1 MTGPDAS
8 MGPKPYPRRI
18 LTIDG
23 GGLKGAMPAAFL
35 TEVEEVSGQRIVD
48 NFDLIA
54 GTSTGGI
61 IALGL
66 ALGLKASEILDFYL
80 TRGPRIFDQEP
91 GEGILAAV
99 WAVVRRRLRAARQLG
114 TSKYSAEALKTE
126 LTAVFGEH
134 RIGDALTRI
143 VIPAYDSANGG
154 LYVFKTA
161 HHERLAADWR
171 VSMVNAALATAAA
184 PTYLPA
190 HSFDGAAHL
199 LDGGMWAN
207 NPMGVAALEGATV
220 LDWNMREARLLSLGC
235 TSSINPSRRV
245 IGFRNVKWLIQTLFD
260 GQDRL
265 SHATAKLLLGHP
277 HTNPH
282 LVRVNPQ
289 VPPGHYE
296 LDDARRLEELVQ
308 MGRSNARAQMPKI
321 KECFLLGGR
330 EPFVPFY
337 SAGEKENYD
346 AP

>member
-1 MTGPDAS
+1 MIDHGANS
-8 MGPKPYPRRI
+8 NGEPYPRRI

-35 TEVEEVSGQRIVD
+35 AEIEEMSGQRIVD

-66 ALGLKASEILDFYL
+66 ALGLTAAEILDFYL
-80 TRGPRIFDQEP
+80 SRGPRIFDQEP
-91 GEGILAAV
+91 GEGILTAALT
-99 WAVVRRRLRAARQLG
+99 AIRQRFRSMRQIG
-114 TSKYSAEALKTE
+114 TSKYDAGALKDE
-126 LTAVFGEH
+126 LSVVFGDR
-134 RIGDALTRI
+134 RIGDALTRV

-171 VSMVNAALATAAA
+171 VSMVDAALATAAA

-199 LDGGMWAN
+199 LDGGVWAN

-220 LDWNMREARLLSLGC
+220 LGWEMRQARLLSLGC
-235 TSSINPSRRV
+235 TSSINPARRV
-245 IGFRNVKWLIQTLFD
+245 VGFRNVKWLIQTLFD

-282 LVRVNPQ
+282 LVRINPQ
-289 VPPGHYE
+289 VPAGHYR
-296 LDDARRLEELVQ
+296 LDDAKRMEELVR
-308 MGRSNARAQMPKI
+308 MGRSHARAAMPKI
-321 KECFLLGGR
+321 RECFLLGGR
-330 EPFVPFY
+330 EPFVPCHP
-337 SAGEKENYD
+337 AAVEE
-346 AP
+346 

>member
-1 MTGPDAS
+1 MIGLEADAGRKS
-8 MGPKPYPRRI
+8 RPRRI
-18 LTIDG
+18 LTVDG
-23 GGLKGAMPAAFL
+23 GGLKGAMPAAFIA
-35 TEVEEVSGQRIVD
+35 EIEAVSGQRIVD

-66 ALGLKASEILDFYL
+66 AAGLSGAEILDFYL

-91 GEGILAAV
+91 GEGVFAAMV
-99 WAVVRRRLRAARQLG
+99 ATLRRAWRSMRQLR
-114 TSKYSAEALKTE
+114 TSKYDADALRAELGV
-126 LTAVFGEH
+126 VFGDR

-161 HHERLAADWR
+161 HHERLAVDWR
-171 VSMVNAALATAAA
+171 VPMLDAALATAAA

-190 HSFDGAAHL
+190 HSFYGAAHL
-199 LDGGMWAN
+199 LDGGVWAN

-220 LDWNMREARLLSLGC
+220 LGWDMREARLLSLGC
-235 TSSINPSRRV
+235 TSSITPARRV
-245 IGFRNVKWLIQTLFD
+245 VGFRDVKWLIQTLFD

-282 LVRVNPQ
+282 LIRVCPE
-289 VPPGHYE
+289 VPAGHYA
-296 LDDARRLEELVQ
+296 LDDARRLEELVR
-308 MGRSNARAQMPKI
+308 MGRSNARALMPRI
-321 KECFLLGGR
+321 NECFLLGGR
-330 EPFVPFY
+330 EPFVPCHP
-337 SAGEKENYD
+337 AKVQET
-346 AP
+346 

>member
-1 MTGPDAS
+1 MSGLGADE
-8 MGPKPYPRRI
+8 GREPYPRRI

-35 TEVEEVSGQRIVD
+35 AEVEQISGQRIVD

-66 ALGLKASEILDFYL
+66 ALGLTASEILDFYV

-91 GEGILAAV
+91 GEGVLAAAM
-99 WAVVRRRLRAARQLG
+99 AVVRRWTRSMRQVG
-114 TSKYSAEALKTE
+114 TSKYDANALKAE
-126 LTAVFGEH
+126 LSAVLGDH
-134 RIGDALTRI
+134 RIGDALTRV

-171 VSMVNAALATAAA
+171 VPMVDAALATAAA

-199 LDGGMWAN
+199 LDGGVWAN
-207 NPMGVAALEGATV
+207 NPMGVAALEGATI
-220 LDWNMREARLLSLGC
+220 LGWEMRQARLLSLGC
-235 TSSINPSRRV
+235 TSSVNPARRV
-245 IGFRNVKWLIQTLFD
+245 VGFRNVKWLIQTLFD

-277 HTNPH
+277 HTNHH
-282 LVRVNPQ
+282 LVRINPQ
-289 VPPGHYE
+289 VPAGHYK
-296 LDDARRLEELVQ
+296 LDDANRMEELVR
-308 MGRSNARAQMPKI
+308 MGRSNARAVMPKI
-321 KECFLLGGR
+321 SECFLLGGR
-330 EPFVPFY
+330 EPFVPCHPV
-337 SAGEKENYD
+337 AVQET
-346 AP
+346 

>member
-1 MTGPDAS
+1 MTGLSANERGS
-8 MGPKPYPRRI
+8 TFSRRI

-35 TEVEEVSGQRIVD
+35 AEIEDISGQRIVD

-66 ALGLKASEILDFYL
+66 AAGLSASEILDFYL
-80 TRGPRIFDQEP
+80 KRGPRIFDQES
-91 GEGILAAV
+91 GDGFIAIVKAAIRRM
-99 WAVVRRRLRAARQLG
+99 VRSARQLR
-114 TSKYSAEALKTE
+114 TAKYDASALRSE
-126 LTAVFGEH
+126 LVAVFGER
-134 RIGDALTRI
+134 RIGDALTRV

-161 HHERLAADWR
+161 HHERFAADWR
-171 VSMVNAALATAAA
+171 VSMVDAALATAAA

-199 LDGGMWAN
+199 LDGGVWAN

-220 LDWNMREARLLSLGC
+220 LDWDMRQARLLSLGC
-235 TSSINPSRRV
+235 TSSINPARRV
-245 IGFRNVKWLIQTLFD
+245 VGFKNVKWLIQTLFD

-277 HTNPH
+277 HTNHH
-282 LVRVNPQ
+282 LMRICPE
-289 VPPGHYE
+289 VPAGHYAM
-296 LDDARRLEELVQ
+296 DDARRMDELVR
-308 MGRSNARAQMPKI
+308 MGRSNARAAMPKI
-321 KECFLLGGR
+321 TEWFLLGGR
-330 EPFVPFY
+330 EPFVP
-337 SAGEKENYD
+337 SHP
-346 AP
+346 APDEQR

>member
-1 MTGPDAS
+1 MSGLGAEKEGATL
-8 MGPKPYPRRI
+8 PRRI

-35 TEVEEVSGQRIVD
+35 AEVEETSGQRIVD

-66 ALGLKASEILDFYL
+66 AAGLPAAQILDFYV

-91 GEGILAAV
+91 GEGMFATMRATFSRAVRSVRQFRTSKYNADALRAELAAV
-99 WAVVRRRLRAARQLG
+99 
-114 TSKYSAEALKTE
+114 
-126 LTAVFGEH
+126 FGDR
-134 RIGDALTRI
+134 RIGDALTRV

-161 HHERLAADWR
+161 HHPRFGADWR
-171 VSMVNAALATAAA
+171 VPMVDAALATAAA

-199 LDGGMWAN
+199 LDGGVWAN
-207 NPMGVAALEGATV
+207 NPTGVAALEGAAV
-220 LDWNMREARLLSLGC
+220 LGWDMRQARLLSLGC
-235 TSSINPSRRV
+235 TSSINPARRV
-245 IGFRNVKWLIQTLFD
+245 VGFRNVKWLIQTLFD

-282 LVRVNPQ
+282 LERINPQ
-289 VPPGHYE
+289 VPAGHYAM
-296 LDDARRLEELVQ
+296 DDARRMEELVR
-308 MGRSNARAQMPKI
+308 MGRSNARAAMPKI
-321 KECFLLGGR
+321 NECFLLGGR
-330 EPFVPFY
+330 QAFVPCHP
-337 SAGEKENYD
+337 AAAMEK
-346 AP
+346 

>member
-1 MTGPDAS
+1 MTGFGAVE
-8 MGPKPYPRRI
+8 GREPYPKRI

-23 GGLKGAMPAAFL
+23 GGLKGAMPAAFIA
-35 TEVEEVSGQRIVD
+35 EIEEVSGQRVVD

-66 ALGLKASEILDFYL
+66 AAGLSGADILDFYL

-91 GEGILAAV
+91 GEGVLATVMAGL
-99 WAVVRRRLRAARQLG
+99 RRAMRSMRQLR
-114 TSKYSAEALKTE
+114 TSKYDAGALRAELNV
-126 LTAVFGEH
+126 VFGDR

-161 HHERLAADWR
+161 HHERLGVDWK
-171 VSMVNAALATAAA
+171 VPMVDAALATAAA

-199 LDGGMWAN
+199 LDGGIWAN
-207 NPMGVAALEGATV
+207 NPMGVAALEAASV
-220 LDWNMREARLLSLGC
+220 LSWDMRQARLLSLGC
-235 TSSINPSRRV
+235 TSSITPARRV
-245 IGFRNVKWLIQTLFD
+245 VGFRNVKWLIQTLFD

-282 LVRVNPQ
+282 LVRVCPE
-289 VPPGHYE
+289 VPTGHYA
-296 LDDARRLEELVQ
+296 LDDARRLEELVR
-308 MGRSNARAQMPKI
+308 MGRSNARSQMPKI
-321 KECFLLGGR
+321 NECFLLGGR
-330 EPFVPFY
+330 EPFVPCHPV
-337 SAGEKENYD
+337 AIQGD
-346 AP
+346 LR

>member
-1 MTGPDAS
+1 MIEPGANS
-8 MGPKPYPRRI
+8 NSEPYPRRI

-35 TEVEEVSGQRIVD
+35 AEIEEMSGQRIVD

-66 ALGLKASEILDFYL
+66 ALGLTAAEILDFYL
-80 TRGPRIFDQEP
+80 SRGPRIFDQEP
-91 GEGILAAV
+91 GEGILTAALT
-99 WAVVRRRLRAARQLG
+99 AIRQRFRSMRQIG
-114 TSKYSAEALKTE
+114 TSKYDAGALKDE
-126 LTAVFGEH
+126 LSVVFGDR
-134 RIGDALTRI
+134 RIGDALTRV

-171 VSMVNAALATAAA
+171 VSMVDAALATAAA

-199 LDGGMWAN
+199 LDGGVWAN

-220 LDWNMREARLLSLGC
+220 LGWEMRQARLLSLGC
-235 TSSINPSRRV
+235 TSSINPARRV
-245 IGFRNVKWLIQTLFD
+245 VGFRNVKWLIQTLFD

-282 LVRVNPQ
+282 LIRINPQ
-289 VPPGHYE
+289 VPAGHYR
-296 LDDARRLEELVQ
+296 LDDAKRMEELVR
-308 MGRSNARAQMPKI
+308 MGRSNARAAMPKI
-321 KECFLLGGR
+321 RECFLLGGR
-330 EPFVPFY
+330 EPFVPCHP
-337 SAGEKENYD
+337 AAVEEK
-346 AP
+346 

>member
-1 MTGPDAS
+1 MTGQGAIAEGS
-8 MGPKPYPRRI
+8 TFPRRI

-35 TEVEEVSGQRIVD
+35 AEVEQISGQRIVD

-66 ALGLKASEILDFYL
+66 AAGLSAAEILDFYL

-91 GEGILAAV
+91 GDGFFATAEAAFRRI
-99 WAVVRRRLRAARQLG
+99 VRSARQLR
-114 TSKYSAEALKTE
+114 TAKYNASALHSE
-126 LTAVFGEH
+126 LAAVFGER
-134 RIGDALTRI
+134 RIGDALTRV

-161 HHERLAADWR
+161 HHERFAADWR
-171 VSMVNAALATAAA
+171 VSMVDAALATAAA

-199 LDGGMWAN
+199 LDGGVWAN

-220 LDWNMREARLLSLGC
+220 LDWDMRQARLLSLGC
-235 TSSINPSRRV
+235 TSSINPARRV
-245 IGFRNVKWLIQTLFD
+245 VGFKNVKWLIQTLFD

-277 HTNPH
+277 HTNHH
-282 LVRVNPQ
+282 LMRICPQ
-289 VPPGHYE
+289 VPAGHYAM
-296 LDDARRLEELVQ
+296 DDARRMDELVR
-308 MGRSNARAQMPKI
+308 MGRSNARAAMPKM

-330 EPFVPFY
+330 EPFVPCHP
-337 SAGEKENYD
+337 APDEEK
-346 AP
+346 

>member
-1 MTGPDAS
+1 MKGLDAIS
-8 MGPKPYPRRI
+8 KDKSFPRRI

-23 GGLKGAMPAAFL
+23 GGLKGAMPAAFIA
-35 TEVEEVSGQRIVD
+35 EMEAISGQRVVD

-66 ALGLKASEILDFYL
+66 AAGLTGAEILDFYL

-91 GEGILAAV
+91 GEGVLAAV
-99 WAVVRRRLRAARQLG
+99 IGVIRRAARSARQLG
-114 TSKYSAEALKTE
+114 TAKYDSEILRQE
-126 LTAVFGEH
+126 LGAVLGDR

-143 VIPAYDSANGG
+143 VVPAYDSANGG

-161 HHERLAADWR
+161 HHERLAVDWR
-171 VSMVNAALATAAA
+171 VPMVEAALATAAA

-190 HSFDGAAHL
+190 HSFAGAAHL
-199 LDGGMWAN
+199 LDGGVWAN

-220 LDWNMREARLLSLGC
+220 LGWDMTQARLLSLGC
-235 TSSINPSRRV
+235 TSSINPARRV

-260 GQDRL
+260 GQDRF

-282 LVRVNPQ
+282 LIRISPQ
-289 VPPGHYE
+289 VPPGHYA
-296 LDDARRLEELVQ
+296 LDDARRMDELVR
-308 MGRSNARAQMPKI
+308 MGRSNARAAMPKI
-321 KECFLLGGR
+321 NECFLLGGR
-330 EPFVPFY
+330 EPFIPCHPAAVE
-337 SAGEKENYD
+337 EK
-346 AP
+346 